1 MLIFKKRKIILL
13 IGIILIFFSPFF
25 SFAEAKRV
33 VTIGYQEGTG
43 MIDNLNNTGKEG
55 IGFEILKKIESESD
69 LSFEFVKYETGIFE
83 ALDNNDVDIVGLY
96 FKTPELENDFIFMDV
111 PLGASILSLATKG
124 YRDKYYDDPQSIA
137 GKVVATYPSNPSNAL
152 LDEYLVKNGISVSYL
167 LGEMHTYLNLDA
179 DYYLIHTSNLP
190 ENDFYTALNLASMG
204 SFLVSNEKNTQLMQ
218 EISDVFKRIEIKE
231 GFFHGELLAK
241 YNKNS
246 LKLSHR
252 ELTRAEVELLQKAP
266 LKVGYV
272 ESHRPFT
279 FTNEE
284 GQADGAIVSIMN
296 ELANKYSFEVE
307 YFPYELGGA
316 LEDHENSDVLISL
329 LGNTEHELEHYV
341 PTESFYEAAL
351 VAITPTP
358 VDDFSQNPFDVV
370 SENSSIGI
378 TKYLYTDFS
387 LFMNAFDTKNIVLF
401 NSIDELLDSYKAG
414 KVDMA
419 VYTPYNSTYADA
431 YLAKNKKYFFGTDF
445 TLEFRFSISK
455 NLPNEY
461 VSIFNVMF
469 DNLTPREYED
479 SITRYAT
486 THYPKKTFFESIVE
500 NWPYVLIF
508 LMLLAISIL
517 VYRNKLHEQKKTSL
531 LDAYRT
537 DDLTGL
543 MSISYCYEKFQ
554 EVLLQIK
561 PNEYEFIS
569 FDIDYFRTINSYY
582 SMGQGTMI
590 ITTIAKELRKA
601 FQGTD
606 VLYARKTAE
615 QFFIL
620 RKIGEG
626 GSLQDIYYY
635 HILPGIRSVIGDK
648 YKVSLSFG
656 SVIIDD
662 CKESFSDIISYADY
676 ARVSGKSNHETTFIA
691 FDKGMRDKF
700 KSKLYITFR
709 MEQAI
714 KNKEFQV
721 VYQPKV
727 DFKTLK
733 IVGAEALVRWQ
744 SLTGDVIY
752 PNDFIEIFER
762 NGFIATL
769 DMYVFREVCAFI
781 KNNSAKVALPII
793 SVNLSAVSVLD
804 NSLLLQLLTILEEYG
819 VKSKQIDLEITET
832 AILGAEDTFLSKIRQ
847 LKKAGFIVSI
857 DDFGSG
863 VSSLNRLCSIEAD
876 VLKMDKAFFDDN
888 GNAKTT
894 IIVDEV
900 ITLSKRLDMKI
911 VAEGVETYEQAVWL
925 QGLNC
930 DTAQGYYFSKPV
942 EGDTLY
948 RFLAEDK
955 TYELKKE
962 EIKAEIN
969 A

>member
-1 MLIFKKRKIILL
+1 MFIFKKRKSISL
-13 IGIILIFFSPFF
+13 IGIILIFFSTVF

-69 LSFEFVKYETGIFE
+69 LSFEYVKYETGIFE
-83 ALDNNDVDIVGLY
+83 ALDNNEVDMVGLY
-96 FKTPELENDFIFMDV
+96 FKTPELEKDFIFMDT

-137 GKVVATYPSNPSNAL
+137 GKVVATYPNNPSNAL
-152 LDEYLVKNGISVSYL
+152 LDEYLKKNDISVTYSM
-167 LGEMHTYLNLDA
+167 GEMHTYLDSKA
-179 DYYLIHTSNLP
+179 DYYLIHTSNVSG
-190 ENDFYTALNLASMG
+190 NDFYTALNLASMS

-218 EISDVFKRIEIKE
+218 EISDIFKRIEIKE
-231 GFFHGELLAK
+231 GFFHDELLAK
-241 YNKNS
+241 YKKNAI
-246 LKLSHR
+246 KLSHR
-252 ELTRAEVELLQKAP
+252 ELTRSEVELLQKAP

-272 ESHRPFT
+272 ETHRPFT
-279 FTNEE
+279 FTNDDGE
-284 GQADGAIVSIMN
+284 ADGAIVEIMN
-296 ELANKYSFEVE
+296 NFATKYDFEVE
-307 YFPYELGGA
+307 YFPYSLD
-316 LEDHENSDVLISL
+316 EDKEIHENKDVLISV

-341 PTESFYEAAL
+341 PTESYYEGAL
-351 VAITPTP
+351 VAILPK
-358 VDDFSQNPFDVV
+358 
-370 SENSSIGI
+370 SIGGFQRMPSDI
-378 TKYLYTDFS
+378 ISNTASIGVTKYLYTDFDM
-387 LFMNAFDTKNIVLF
+387 FAFNLDAKNIVLF
-401 NSIDELLDSYKAG
+401 NSLDELLDSYKA
-414 KVDMA
+414 KEIDMA
-419 VYTPYNSTYADA
+419 VYTSFSSTYADA
-431 YLAKNKKYFFGTDF
+431 YLSENANYFFGTGF
-445 TLEFRFSISK
+445 TLEFRFSVSK
-455 NLPNEY
+455 NLASEY

-469 DNLTPREYED
+469 DNVTLRDYD
-479 SITRYAT
+479 DIVTRYAT
-486 THYPKKTFFESIVE
+486 TYYPKETFFENILE

-517 VYRNKLHEQKKTSL
+517 GYRNKLQEQKRNSL

-543 MSISYCYEKFQ
+543 MSISYCYDKFQ
-554 EVLLQIK
+554 EILLQIE

-582 SMGQGTMI
+582 SMSQGTLI
-590 ITTIAKELRKA
+590 ITTIANVLRKA
-601 FQGTD
+601 FQGTE
-606 VLYARKTAE
+606 VLFTRKTAE

-635 HILPGIRSVIGDK
+635 HILPGIRNVIGDK

-676 ARVSGKSNHETTFIA
+676 ARVSGKSSHETTFIV

-714 KNKEFQV
+714 KNREFRV

-744 SLTGDVIY
+744 SVSGDVIY

-769 DMYVFREVCAFI
+769 DMYVFKEVCAFI
-781 KNNSAKVALPII
+781 QSNSKKLSLPII
-793 SVNLSAVSVLD
+793 SVNLSAITVLD
-804 NSLLLQLLTILEEYG
+804 NSLLLQLLAILEQYG
-819 VKSKQIDLEITET
+819 VKPKQIDLEITET

-847 LKKAGFIVSI
+847 LKKVGFIVSI

-863 VSSLNRLCSIEAD
+863 VSSLNRLCSIDAD
-876 VLKMDKAFFDDN
+876 ILKMDKAFFDHN

-925 QGLNC
+925 QELNC
-930 DTAQGYYFSKPV
+930 DTAQGYYFSKPIG
-942 EGDTLY
+942 GDLLY
-948 RFLAEDK
+948 EFLAEDK

-962 EIKAEIN
+962 DIKTEIN
-969 A
+969 V